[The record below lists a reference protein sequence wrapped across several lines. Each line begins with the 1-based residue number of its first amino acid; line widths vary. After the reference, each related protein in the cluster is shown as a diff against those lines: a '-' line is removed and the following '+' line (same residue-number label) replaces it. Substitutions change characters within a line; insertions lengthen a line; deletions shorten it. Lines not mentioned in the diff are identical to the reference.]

1 MRVVAWVVLIAL
13 QIMWLPVSIV
23 GAVLVGYRQVQ
34 VSRRLG
40 VSQTAIEVING
51 RATMEAF
58 GVGTHPASA
67 HPASA
72 QLARVLPNTSTLGL
86 YLALVP
92 LRVAGFVAG
101 QPILY
106 PLTDPG
112 ERVAATN
119 LVPWR
124 TAVFDRLLDQ
134 HVDATQCVVLGAGL
148 DTRAY
153 DRFARASVAVWEVDT
168 APNSAFKRAQVDRAG
183 LDREHV
189 ETDFADDS
197 WPESLRLAGFDS
209 TKKTVW
215 ILEGVTLYL
224 SRDEVVD
231 TLRLAGSLSG
241 PGSVILMDL
250 YSAQFVEMGQRPWSA
265 RMLALTGEQ
274 IRFGV
279 DFRTDPE
286 APVRELVGDAGL
298 SLGQVDFLVPDRDG
312 GALFAVVE
320 CVTGTAP

>member
-1 MRVVAWVVLIAL
+1 MTAVAWVVFIVL
-13 QIMWLPVSIV
+13 QIIWLPVSLV
-23 GAVLVGYRQVQ
+23 GAALVGFRQVQ
-34 VSRRLG
+34 VSSRLG

-58 GVGTHPASA
+58 GVGA

-86 YLALVP
+86 YLALFP
-92 LRVAGFVAG
+92 LRVARFVAG
-101 QPILY
+101 KPIVY

-168 APNSAFKRAQVDRAG
+168 APNSAFKKAQVDRAG
-183 LDREHV
+183 LDREHVRYV

-241 PGSVILMDL
+241 PGSVLLMDL
-250 YSAQFVEMGQRPWSA
+250 YSAQFVAMGQRPWAA
-265 RMLALTGEQ
+265 RILALTGEQ
-274 IRFGV
+274 IQYGV
-279 DFRTDPE
+279 DFQTDPE
-286 APVRELVGDAGL
+286 APVRKLLGDAGL
-298 SLGQVDFLVPDRDG
+298 SLGQVDFLAPDRDG